1 MRKQPSLLAI
11 WARLKGGIFY
21 VCRKTNSENRNEIFF
36 WEHPGIDYDGFV
48 YCAQYC
54 FGQAAVIYGGTVPI
68 SFENLTVL
76 MAGIFFGPLAGLTVG
91 ACADLIG
98 CLLVGYA
105 INPIITAGA
114 ASVGFISGLVYKN
127 CFRTKPKLRLAA
139 SVGAAHVIG
148 SMIIKSI
155 GLRIYFGYP
164 LQMVALRVPLY
175 IVIGCAEGYI
185 IYLLLR
191 NKAFGRQLERMKD
204 R

>member
-1 MRKQPSLLAI
+1 MSAERQTAKTGTRSSFGSIQVLIMMALFIALSIVLGKQLSFTAGPF
-11 WARLKGGIFY
+11 R
-21 VCRKTNSENRNEIFF
+21 
-36 WEHPGIDYDGFV
+36 
-48 YCAQYC
+48 
-54 FGQAAVIYGGTVPI
+54 I

-175 IVIGCAEGYI
+175 IVIGCAEAVPVTSMPI
-185 IYLLLR
+185 LT
-191 NKAFGRQLERMKD
+191 GRSS
-204 R
+204 

>member
-1 MRKQPSLLAI
+1 MSAERQTAKTGTRSSFGSIQVLIMMALFIALSIVLGKQLSFTAGPF
-11 WARLKGGIFY
+11 R
-21 VCRKTNSENRNEIFF
+21 
-36 WEHPGIDYDGFV
+36 
-48 YCAQYC
+48 
-54 FGQAAVIYGGTVPI
+54 I
-68 SFENLTVL
+68 SF
-76 MAGIFFGPLAGLTVG
+76 
-91 ACADLIG
+91 ADLIG

>member
-1 MRKQPSLLAI
+1 MSTRQTAKTGTRASFGSLQVLIMMALFIALSIVLGKQLSFTAGPF
-11 WARLKGGIFY
+11 R
-21 VCRKTNSENRNEIFF
+21 
-36 WEHPGIDYDGFV
+36 
-48 YCAQYC
+48 
-54 FGQAAVIYGGTVPI
+54 I

-114 ASVGFISGLVYKN
+114 ASVG
-127 CFRTKPKLRLAA
+127 
-139 SVGAAHVIG
+139 AAHVIG

-164 LQMVALRVPLY
+164 LQMIALRVPLY

>member
-1 MRKQPSLLAI
+1 MSAERQTAKTGTRSSFGSIQVLIMMALFIALSIVLGKQLS
-11 WARLKGGIFY
+11 
-21 VCRKTNSENRNEIFF
+21 
-36 WEHPGIDYDGFV
+36 
-48 YCAQYC
+48 
-54 FGQAAVIYGGTVPI
+54 
-68 SFENLTVL
+68 LTVL

>member
-1 MRKQPSLLAI
+1 MSAERQTAKTGTRSSFGSIQVLIMMALFIALSIVLGKQLSFTAGPF
-11 WARLKGGIFY
+11 R
-21 VCRKTNSENRNEIFF
+21 
-36 WEHPGIDYDGFV
+36 
-48 YCAQYC
+48 
-54 FGQAAVIYGGTVPI
+54 I

-91 ACADLIG
+91 ACADLYNPKTVRATMG

>member
-1 MRKQPSLLAI
+1 MSAERQTAKTGTRSSFGSIQVLIMMALFIALSIVLGKQLS
-11 WARLKGGIFY
+11 
-21 VCRKTNSENRNEIFF
+21 
-36 WEHPGIDYDGFV
+36 
-48 YCAQYC
+48 
-54 FGQAAVIYGGTVPI
+54 
-68 SFENLTVL
+68 L

-148 SMIIKSI
+148 SMILKSI

>member
-1 MRKQPSLLAI
+1 MSAERQTAKIGTRSSFGSIQVLIMMALFIALSIVLGKQLSFTAGPF
-11 WARLKGGIFY
+11 R
-21 VCRKTNSENRNEIFF
+21 
-36 WEHPGIDYDGFV
+36 
-48 YCAQYC
+48 
-54 FGQAAVIYGGTVPI
+54 I